1 MVPGPLS
8 QPWTVLTSRVGTPR
22 LPSSRS
28 SNRITAHGVQGMAK
42 KSAPKS
48 AKPGAKPAKPK
59 AERIRELTD
68 EELGSATGGL
78 TVKQTLKDAM
88 TFQK

>member
-1 MVPGPLS
+1 
-8 QPWTVLTSRVGTPR
+8 
-22 LPSSRS
+22 
-28 SNRITAHGVQGMAK
+28 MAK

-48 AKPGAKPAKPK
+48 AKSRAKPAKPN

-78 TVKQTLKDAM
+78 TVKPKVKDAM
-88 TFQK
+88 TYQK